1 MAELDELECW
11 QRVPSTD
18 PDLGTRDCFC
28 AVLAA
33 KSASRTRA
41 GGQSDAAPKSVEI
54 AGGTERPV
62 STSVW
67 SRQARVRSA
76 RSRTSS
82 AYGAMAGVAL
92 AISVVVL

>member
-1 MAELDELECW
+1 M
-11 QRVPSTD
+11 
-18 PDLGTRDCFC
+18 
-28 AVLAA
+28 LAA

-62 STSVW
+62 STPAW
-67 SRQARVRSA
+67 SLQARVSRA

-82 AYGAMAGVAL
+82 A
-92 AISVVVL
+92 